1 MTTTQSRSTDMVL
14 TTDESFSTQARRER
28 SANASF
34 ADHESREAYP
44 EYINSHSRMHDA
56 AVAALWPTEIG
67 QFD

>member
-1 MTTTQSRSTDMVL
+1 MVL

-56 AVAALWPTEIG
+56 AVAAL
-67 QFD
+67 